1 MAVFDYKAT
10 DKKGALIKGNLAA
23 KSEKEVESYLLD
35 KQLKPVVVTK
45 QGAGTN
51 MAVFGGNFP
60 LNEKISLCRYL
71 GLIINAGISLAEGL
85 DLLAEGSTNKVV
97 KRVLGEVANSTRRGT
112 SLYDS
117 FSIYHKFFGDVFLTM
132 VKTGEAS
139 GSLAGSFTYLA
150 KQYEQEKELRS
161 KVLGALLY
169 PIIIVSLMLVVG
181 AVVFTFVLP
190 RLAKV
195 FLKLDLEFPVY
206 TLLLFNTSLFLEKNM
221 FWIAIAFLGTI
232 FVLILALRSKKGK
245 DLMYYIMVRTPGIKK
260 IILEYNLVRFTQSLS
275 SLLKSAVPVTEAV
288 ELSVHSLS
296 FVKKDE
302 LADQFTKKLT
312 RGVAMSEAFA
322 EAKIFPSLMIQLVKI
337 GEKTGSLEKTLADLG
352 SFYEMEVENSLKN
365 FVTILEPMLM
375 IAVGLGVGAMV
386 ISIISPIY
394 SLIGKLQAG
403 I

>member
-10 DKKGALIKGNLAA
+10 DKKGALIKGNLSA
-23 KSEKEVESYLLD
+23 KTEKEVESYLVD
-35 KQLKPVVVTK
+35 KGLKPVVVTR
-45 QGAGTN
+45 QNA
-51 MAVFGGNFP
+51 AASAFGGNFP

-85 DLLAEGSTNKVV
+85 DLLAEGSNNKIV

-112 SLYDS
+112 SLFDS
-117 FSIYHKFFGDVFLTM
+117 FSIYRKFFGDVFLTM
-132 VKTGEAS
+132 IKTGEAS
-139 GSLAGSFTYLA
+139 GSLAASFTYLA
-150 KQYEQEKELRS
+150 RQYEQEKELRS
-161 KVLGALLY
+161 KVLGAMLY

-181 AVVFTFVLP
+181 VVVFTFVLP

-195 FLKLDLEFPVY
+195 FLKLDIEFPIY
-206 TLLLFNTSLFLEKNM
+206 TLILFNTSLFLEKNIV
-221 FWIAIAFLGTI
+221 WIGAVFFAIIIVT
-232 FVLILALRSKKGK
+232 ILALRSKKGK
-245 DLMYYIMVRTPGIKK
+245 DVMYYMMVRMPGVKK
-260 IILEYNLVRFTQSLS
+260 IIVEYNLVRFTQSLS

-302 LADQFTKKLT
+302 LSEQFTKKLT

-322 EAKIFPSLMIQLVKI
+322 EAKIFPTLMIQLVKI
-337 GEKTGSLEKTLADLG
+337 GEKTGSLEKTLSDLG
-352 SFYEMEVENSLKN
+352 EFYEMEVENSLKN

-375 IAVGLGVGAMV
+375 IAVGIGVGAMV
-386 ISIISPIY
+386 ISVISPIY

-403 I
+403 L